1 MSHLDIIKKY
11 NIAPKKSLGQNF
23 LVNDNILD
31 EIVDFIDLENKNII
45 EVGPGYGALTSK
57 ILSKN
62 PKSLELVELDKKM
75 IEILNDRIENGELRI
90 ENINFKINNADILKF
105 EPNYEEYLVVAN
117 IPYYITSPILTH
129 FFYNTEFQASEMI
142 ILMQKDVGDK
152 ILKKSGNKNS
162 VLSLGVDFACEEVK
176 EIIKVGA
183 SNFIPPPKV
192 ESSVLY
198 FKLKK
203 DINKD
208 KSKIFLKLIKAGF
221 AEKRKKLISNL
232 SKIGGYEKKMLDEI
246 FVKLNLSDNVRA
258 EELDLDKWNELLDEI
273 ALIPNKNLS

>member
-31 EIVDFIDLENKNII
+31 EIVNFIDLKDKNII
-45 EVGPGYGALTSK
+45 EVWPWYWALTEK

-75 IEILNDRIENGELRI
+75 IEILESRMKNSELSI
-90 ENINFKINNADILKF
+90 PNWIDFKINNADILKF
-105 EPNYEEYLVVAN
+105 EPQFQTYIVVAN

-129 FFYNTEFQASEMI
+129 FFYNTEFQASDMI
-142 ILMQKDVGDK
+142 ILMQRDVWDK
-152 ILKKSGNKNS
+152 ILKKAWNKNS
-162 VLSLGVDFACEEVK
+162 VLSLWVDFACEEVR

-183 SNFIPPPKV
+183 FNFVPPPKV

-203 DINKD
+203 EINKEQ
-208 KSKIFLKLIKAGF
+208 SKIFLKLIKAWF

-232 SKIGGYEKKMLDEI
+232 SKIWWYEKKMLDEVFI
-246 FVKLNLSDNVRA
+246 KLNLSDNVRA
-258 EELDLDKWNELLDEI
+258 EELDLDRWNALLDE
-273 ALIPNKNLS
+273 LLGNTSK